1 MIVKTPERT
10 ISLRRFPFSAF
21 LKTVKNSEMSPLKK
35 YRTMMRLLVLMACTN
50 GFLVFYGDMSQGS
63 LRVFVAFSSVLIVGL
78 AVYSQFMIRCPRCSN
93 RITASARDGKAR
105 GSANPPQ
112 NCRFCGYGLG

>member
-1 MIVKTPERT
+1 
-10 ISLRRFPFSAF
+10 
-21 LKTVKNSEMSPLKK
+21 
-35 YRTMMRLLVLMACTN
+35 
-50 GFLVFYGDMSQGS
+50 
-63 LRVFVAFSSVLIVGL
+63 LIVGL